1 MLVITNGCLRN
12 LALVDDVA
20 NAIVKGIMPKPIPKP
35 KPLIH
40 KSHSGKLRPHEHT
53 SYLPLGALLLAVGLL
68 LGVYTS
74 YAASPGPEAG
84 SVGMTGIMPGKPP
97 TIGATIDSPRE
108 GARFSTTPIPVSGT
122 CPKGTLVEL
131 FKNNIFAGSVPCTSS
146 GTYSLDIDLL
156 IGANILLAR
165 VYDDLNQAGPDSNK
179 PTVYYDALPAQAGPL
194 TSLDFGG
201 AQLLLN
207 TDAVFRGVFPKQE
220 LSIPIDILGG
230 TPPYAINVQWG
241 DSSNKMVPRANNQSF
256 TVGHV
261 YQRAGTYQISIQ
273 GTDANGRVAF
283 LTVAAIVNGQ
293 PSTVTGTSEQ
303 SGSVSGATLARL
315 LALWPLY
322 TSVVAIAISFWL
334 GERREKYILTHKGPV
349 YHS

>member
-1 MLVITNGCLRN
+1 
-12 LALVDDVA
+12 
-20 NAIVKGIMPKPIPKP
+20 MPKPIPKP

-40 KSHSGKLRPHEHT
+40 KSHTGKLRPHEHT
-53 SYLPLGALLLAVGLL
+53 SYLPLGALLLVVGLL
-68 LGVYTS
+68 LGVYTT

-97 TIGATIDSPRE
+97 TVAATIDSPRD
-108 GARFSTTPIPVSGT
+108 GARFSTTPVTVTGT
-122 CPKGTLVEL
+122 CPKSTLVEL
-131 FKNNIFAGSVPCTSS
+131 FKNNIFAGSVPCRDD
-146 GTYSLDIDLL
+146 GKYSLEIDLL
-156 IGANILLAR
+156 IGPNVLLAR

-179 PTVYYDALPAQAGPL
+179 PTVNYDALPAQAGPL

-207 TDAVFRGVFPKQE
+207 TDAVFRGVFPGQE
-220 LSIPIDILGG
+220 MSIPIDILGG

-241 DSSNKMVPRANNQSF
+241 DSSNKVVPRANNQSF

-273 GTDANGRVAF
+273 GSDANGRVAF

-293 PSTVTGTSEQ
+293 PAPVAGSTDEGGTISN
-303 SGSVSGATLARL
+303 SAMAHL
-315 LALWPLY
+315 LTLWPLY

-334 GERREKYILTHKGPV
+334 GERREKYVLTHRGPI